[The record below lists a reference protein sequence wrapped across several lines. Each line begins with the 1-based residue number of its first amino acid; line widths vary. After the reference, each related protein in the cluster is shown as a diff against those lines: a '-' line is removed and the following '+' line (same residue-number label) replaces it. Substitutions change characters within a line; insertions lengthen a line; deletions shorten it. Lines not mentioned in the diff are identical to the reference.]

1 MFKLDPLLKKR
12 INAFTIDL
20 FLIVGINYFLMA
32 SFTSFLK
39 ITFFHFPLKMQF
51 LLINKFKYFN
61 SLSMMSIM
69 FAYFS
74 IFYFTTNG
82 QSMGKMIMGLKVRS
96 NSKEM
101 TLKES
106 IIRSF
111 SYVTCVWFASLP
123 FLISFFRK
131 DQLGLAC
138 LLSKTS
144 VSFVDEK
151 LYQTDEEEPKEKQL
165 SLYLVEDNE
174 EDHDKAA

>member
-20 FLIVGINYFLMA
+20 FIIVAINYFLMA
-32 SFTSFLK
+32 SFTNFLK
-39 ITFFHFPLKMQF
+39 VAFFHFPLKMQF
-51 LLINKFKYFN
+51 VLINKFKYFN
-61 SLSMMSIM
+61 SLSMMSIL

-82 QSMGKMIMGLKVRS
+82 QSMGKMLMGLRVRS
-96 NSKEM
+96 NSDEL

-106 IIRSF
+106 MIRAF
-111 SYVTCVWFASLP
+111 SYVTCVWMASIP

-144 VSFVDEK
+144 VAINNEKSEAVSESLDEN
-151 LYQTDEEEPKEKQL
+151 QL
-165 SLYLVEDNE
+165 SFYIVEDDIE
-174 EDHDKAA
+174 EQDKAA